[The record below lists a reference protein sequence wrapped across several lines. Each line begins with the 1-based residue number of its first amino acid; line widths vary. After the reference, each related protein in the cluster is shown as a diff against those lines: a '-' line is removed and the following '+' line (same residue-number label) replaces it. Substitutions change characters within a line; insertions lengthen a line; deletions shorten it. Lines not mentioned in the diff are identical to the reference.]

1 MLQGHWSLERGTGTE
16 DREKQRKDDHIPTA
30 LYLQAS
36 PGGQPVAEVGSR
48 HGKALR

>member
-1 MLQGHWSLERGTGTE
+1 MLQGHWSLERGTDTE

-36 PGGQPVAEVGSR
+36 PGGQPEVGSR